1 MNRRRPPRRDPVRIC
16 ADDAPLTPEE
26 QAAYDRQ
33 GELIAMELSWEN
45 ALRASG
51 HPVPAAM
58 DGVRWGNGDS
68 SREESTRDRE
78 DG

>member
-1 MNRRRPPRRDPVRIC
+1 MNRQRPPRRGPARLC

-33 GELIAMELSWEN
+33 GELIAMELRWEN

-51 HPVPAAM
+51 HRVPATM